1 MTKMSSTMFSVG
13 TLLRRAED
21 TGAEVKVLV
30 QDRWLTGHV
39 LGCDGLGA
47 VLDDGEGSQSL
58 VRLDQIAAVT
68 FSRAAMEDD
77 LVDTS
82 ARAHGG
88 GRGPIEA
95 GPVAVRTRAAASSPS
110 ACCTASP
117 QSRTDDLPRLLLH
130 LGEVL
135 RAAERLGV
143 DLVDVLGA
151 AGARGKPRRLGGDL
165 EATDLR
171 AVARRLGK
179 LPVMSSPASDV
190 ALTSSGESAPSSAF
204 SSRFAG
210 ASIRAYAGSPC
221 WATKPA

>member
-30 QDRWLTGHV
+30 QNSWLTGRV

-47 VLDDGEGSQSL
+47 VLDDGAGNQSL

-77 LVDTS
+77 LVDAS

-95 GPVAVRTRAAASSPS
+95 GPVTVPAQGRGEQPIRMLHGL
-110 ACCTASP
+110 TA
-117 QSRTDDLPRLLLH
+117 
-130 LGEVL
+130 
-135 RAAERLGV
+135 
-143 DLVDVLGA
+143 
-151 AGARGKPRRLGGDL
+151 KP
-165 EATDLR
+165 
-171 AVARRLGK
+171 
-179 LPVMSSPASDV
+179 
-190 ALTSSGESAPSSAF
+190 
-204 SSRFAG
+204 
-210 ASIRAYAGSPC
+210 Y
-221 WATKPA
+221 